1 MPIFDSIM
9 NHQSAS
15 YMKKSLYLPIFST
28 LFGTLFLANCQPKNE
43 HPPNIIYV
51 MADDLGYGDLGC
63 YGQQII
69 KTPNLDKMAT
79 EGMRFTDFYAGNTV
93 CAPSRCALM
102 TGKHTGSAYI
112 RGNGEIPLRDEDF
125 TLAEFMKQNGY
136 RTGMFGKWG
145 LGMPD
150 NTGSPEKQGWDEF
163 LGYTNQRHA
172 HHSYTDSLM
181 KIENGRTVAFKHDS
195 LRHSSLTITTA
206 ALDFVKNNKEE
217 QFFMYWPS
225 TIPHAEIFSPTDSAI
240 APYLYNGKSNFAE
253 IPYVQKSGTYRSQ
266 PQPRAA
272 FAGMV
277 SQLDADMGK
286 LFALLK
292 ELGLDKN
299 TYVFFTSDNGPHQ
312 EGGAD
317 PVFFDS
323 NGPLTGIKRDLY
335 EGGIRVPMIAW
346 APARIK
352 TNSINRIPFASW
364 DVLSTIA
371 ELIEKPIA
379 LDSLR
384 INGESF
390 FKSLIGKANPL
401 SKDRHLYW
409 EFHERGFDQAVR
421 KGDWKAIQ
429 RSKNDK
435 KIELYNLNVDIA
447 EANNVVENYPK
458 VAAEMAVLLKN
469 SRSESEFWKIKR

>member
-1 MPIFDSIM
+1 
-9 NHQSAS
+9 
-15 YMKKSLYLPIFST
+15 
-28 LFGTLFLANCQPKNE
+28 
-43 HPPNIIYV
+43 
-51 MADDLGYGDLGC
+51 
-63 YGQQII
+63 
-69 KTPNLDKMAT
+69 
-79 EGMRFTDFYAGNTV
+79 
-93 CAPSRCALM
+93 
-102 TGKHTGSAYI
+102 
-112 RGNGEIPLRDEDF
+112 
-125 TLAEFMKQNGY
+125 
-136 RTGMFGKWG
+136 
-145 LGMPD
+145 
-150 NTGSPEKQGWDEF
+150 
-163 LGYTNQRHA
+163 
-172 HHSYTDSLM
+172 
-181 KIENGRTVAFKHDS
+181 
-195 LRHSSLTITTA
+195 
-206 ALDFVKNNKEE
+206 
-217 QFFMYWPS
+217 
-225 TIPHAEIFSPTDSAI
+225 
-240 APYLYNGKSNFAE
+240 
-253 IPYVQKSGTYRSQ
+253 
-266 PQPRAA
+266 
-272 FAGMV
+272 MV